1 MADEDDLKRKTINRS
16 PPFPFIA
23 LDRALQR
30 MQELMEYSKGHPV
43 RVQSAV
49 QAWGYN
55 PKSSG
60 GIQTVGALKGFGLI
74 DDSGSGDDRRVFL
87 SELGK
92 RLSRNPP
99 ADVKAGL
106 LREAAL
112 NPKLIA
118 EYWDVWGVNRPP
130 DNDCRWELVDARG
143 FTEDAAAKFLS
154 VYDATLAFAN
164 LGHSL
169 GEHSQNRA
177 SEEVPSLNDTP
188 QPERPNVQNLDAGA
202 DVNVEALHSNSRR
215 AVFPLSQGDVTL
227 IFPATLNAEG
237 YEELGDY
244 LEIFLKRARR
254 GLRPD

>member
-1 MADEDDLKRKTINRS
+1 MAEEEDIKRKSTNRS

-30 MQELMEYSKGHPV
+30 MQELLEYSKGHAV

-60 GIQTVGALKGFGLI
+60 GVQTIGALKGFGLI

-99 ADVKAGL
+99 ADIKIQL

-112 NPKLIA
+112 KPKLVA
-118 EYWDVWGVNRPP
+118 EYWDTWGSNRPP
-130 DNDCRWELVDARG
+130 DNDCRWELIDSRG
-143 FTEDAAAKFLS
+143 FTEDAASKFLS

-164 LGHSL
+164 LENGPIRSFEAAASSFEINTSPTL
-169 GEHSQNRA
+169 SQP
-177 SEEVPSLNDTP
+177 SVPPSL
-188 QPERPNVQNLDAGA
+188 
-202 DVNVEALHSNSRR
+202 DVTSSIGDSLATEIQRR
-215 AVFPLSQGDVTL
+215 AVFPLSEGDVTL
-227 IFPATLNAEG
+227 IFPSTLSAEG
-237 YEELGDY
+237 YEELADY
-244 LEIFLKRARR
+244 IEIFLRRARR
-254 GLRPD
+254 NLRAE